1 MTADMASNGIS
12 QAEARRLF
20 YVGNLAIFMIGLGF
34 AVRANVAGDIQTNI
48 FDPINLASSASMV
61 GEVIGATFSGF
72 ALTLLFGSAIVD
84 LIGMKRMISF
94 SAFGYISGSL
104 IVLAASLVE
113 PGPYSYW
120 LILIG
125 FLLTGLGW
133 GAVEAGTNPM
143 VAALYP
149 DEKTHRLNI
158 LHAWWP
164 AGIVVGGLLGLGF
177 DALGLPWQADL
188 ALLIVPSVALAWL
201 ALGSTFPVTERVAA
215 GVSHKDM
222 YLEILRAPGFWI
234 WFGCMMLT
242 ATSELAPGQWVDLTL
257 SNVVGMQGILLL
269 VYVSAIMFVMRHFAG
284 PIAERFSPVGL
295 LWWSSLLAAIGLYT
309 LSLADSP
316 LSAFAAA
323 TIWAVG
329 VCYMY
334 PTMLACVA
342 ERYPRGG
349 AWLMGL
355 MGFAAGLAIQFV
367 LPQMGAVFDAAK
379 LEAAGDAQTL
389 AALSGPALEA
399 VVRYASI
406 ESFQTVSLVPLL
418 LLPIFGYIWFRE
430 RSVSADSK
438 SAHSD

>member
-1 MTADMASNGIS
+1 MDDRSTVPIDV
-12 QAEARRLF
+12 QRLF

-34 AVRANVAGDIQTNI
+34 AVRANIAGDIQANI
-48 FDPINLASSASMV
+48 FDPLDLTHSASMV

-84 LIGMKRMISF
+84 LIGIKRMISL
-94 SAFGYISGSL
+94 SAFGYITGSL
-104 IVLAASLVE
+104 IVLAVSLAQ

-164 AGIVVGGLLGLGF
+164 AGIVVGGLLGLAF
-177 DALGLPWQADL
+177 DALGLPWQTDL
-188 ALLIVPSVALAWL
+188 ALLIVPSAVLAWL
-201 ALGSTFPVTERVAA
+201 ALRSSFPVTERVAA
-215 GVSHKDM
+215 GVSNTDM
-222 YLEILRAPGFWI
+222 FLEILRAPGFWI

-284 PIAERFSPVGL
+284 PIARRFTPVGL
-295 LWWSSLLAAIGLYT
+295 LWWSSLLAALGLYT

-316 LSAFAAA
+316 ATAFAAA

-379 LEAAGDAQTL
+379 LEAAGGAQAL
-389 AALSGPALEA
+389 ATLSGPALDA

-406 ESFQTVSLVPLL
+406 ESFQVVSLVPLL
-418 LLPIFGYIWFRE
+418 LLPVFGIIWLRE
-430 RSVSADSK
+430 RRTQRR
-438 SAHSD
+438 